1 MKIIKP
7 TTHLVD
13 IGPLD
18 YIRRFPMA
26 GRIKY
31 DMKTICRRCGKPVTD
46 EYFIGGFKKG
56 FPNMIF
62 HESCIEGGRDDET

>member
-18 YIRRFPMA
+18 NTLRLPTA
-26 GRIKY
+26 SRIKHG
-31 DMKTICRRCGKPVTD
+31 MKTICRRCGKPVTD
-46 EYFIGGFKKG
+46 EYFIVGFKKG

-62 HESCIEGGRDDET
+62 HESCIEGGNHEK